1 MSAVYYVDTIHL
13 NVGVGDC
20 SIVCKLQHVAGATAK
35 PILISAVLID
45 GGYASA
51 AAVIKQCLTVQLP
64 NRYDVETVMKGKVI
78 LTAVVI
84 THWDADHYGG
94 VMNLIRTDLIEQID
108 LIEQSKGKKLK
119 LKEIND
125 LRCSFFNQPSL
136 FPNIVYTTLYVPYW
150 EVEGVNKS
158 TPMDRL
164 QKNDKSEPWPGSGD
178 TLNFKLLKTES
189 GYNNSWVMGLCRL
202 RSSSTQNLGKNLFNG
217 LGPPLN
223 KDLTSP
229 LKLATELMKTNAP
242 LSPNQPAL
250 LANEPALVCVGCNLD
265 GVWKTPKMSLSIR
278 NVGEKGKLTR
288 VSPSSAQK
296 LNLQVTEDHPPDKS
310 VKIVNINTGHSASQ
324 NTNAASISC
333 VILWANKSGHV
344 SHYLAGDLYW
354 DWETPLINWISLTKE
369 PIGAMKL
376 SHHGSESSSPAAV
389 FLSLN
394 PMTVIASAG
403 TSHGHPRK
411 APPKLM
417 EIG

>member
-1 MSAVYYVDTIHL
+1 MSKVYYVDTIHL

-20 SIVCKLQHVAGATAK
+20 SIVCKLQHVEGAKAK
-35 PILISAVLID
+35 PILINAVLID

-64 NRYDVETVMKGKVI
+64 NRYDCTAMGGKVV

-94 VMNLIRTDLIEQID
+94 VMNLIRSDLM
-108 LIEQSKGKKLK
+108 EQSKGKKQE
-119 LKEIND
+119 EIES
-125 LRCSFFNQPSL
+125 LRCSFFNQSSIAPD
-136 FPNIVYTTLYVPYW
+136 IVFTTLYVPYW
-150 EVEGVNKS
+150 ENDGVIKS

-178 TLNFKLLKTES
+178 TLNFKLLKKES

-217 LGPPLN
+217 LGPTLD

-229 LKLATELMKTNAP
+229 LKLATELMKVQAP
-242 LSPNQPAL
+242 LPPNQPAL

-265 GVWKTPKMSLSIR
+265 GVWKTPRKSLSIR
-278 NVGEKGKLTR
+278 NVVEKGKLPR
-288 VSPSSAQK
+288 ASPSSAQK

-310 VKIVNINTGHSASQ
+310 VKIVNIKTGTSASE

-354 DWETPLINWISLTKE
+354 DGEMALINWISLTKE

-376 SHHGSESSSPAAV
+376 SHHGSESSSPAVV
-389 FLSLN
+389 FSSLN

-403 TSHGHPRK
+403 TSHGHPRT
-411 APPKLM
+411 APPKFDGNRLM
-417 EIG
+417 LGQDGK